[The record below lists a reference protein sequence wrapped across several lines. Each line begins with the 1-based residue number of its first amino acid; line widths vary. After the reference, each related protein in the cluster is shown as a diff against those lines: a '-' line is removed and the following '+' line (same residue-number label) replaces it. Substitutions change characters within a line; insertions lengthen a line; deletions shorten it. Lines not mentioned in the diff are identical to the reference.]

1 MLITSFDKPII
12 FRVTDELKDSTESII
27 RKWVEIDNINKT
39 RNQYYLDQFYETCF
53 PLIWLKLYVVCIKW
67 ATPCCPYFEYKTR
80 NKKYYWISIDKE
92 SNLNDFDALL
102 SLQYKSSQ
110 KLEIVENDEL
120 AENQLIEGIE
130 NLTIKTL

>member
-27 RKWVEIDNINKT
+27 RKWVEIDNIYKT
-39 RNQYYLDQFYETCF
+39 RNQYYLDQFYQTCF
-53 PLIWLKLYVVCIKW
+53 PLIWPKLYVVCIKW
-67 ATPCCPYFEYKTR
+67 TTPCCLYFEYKTR

-120 AENQLIEGIE
+120 AKNQLIEGRE

>member
-39 RNQYYLDQFYETCF
+39 RNQYSLDQFYETCF

-92 SNLNDFDALL
+92 SNLNDFDALS

-120 AENQLIEGIE
+120 AKNQLIEGRE

>member
-53 PLIWLKLYVVCIKW
+53 PLIWLNLYVICIKW
-67 ATPCCPYFEYKTR
+67 ATPCCPYIEYKTH
-80 NKKYYWISIDKE
+80 NKEYYWISIDKE

-120 AENQLIEGIE
+120 AKNQLIEGKE

>member
-39 RNQYYLDQFYETCF
+39 RNQYYLDQFYENCF
-53 PLIWLKLYVVCIKW
+53 PLIWPKLYVVCIKW
-67 ATPCCPYFEYKTR
+67 ATPCCPFFEYKTH
-80 NKKYYWISIDKE
+80 NKEYYWISIDKE

-120 AENQLIEGIE
+120 AKNQLIEGKE
-130 NLTIKTL
+130 NLTIKNL

>member
-120 AENQLIEGIE
+120 AKNQLIEGRE

>member
-1 MLITSFDKPII
+1 MLITSFDKPIV

-27 RKWVEIDNINKT
+27 RKWVEIDNIYKT
-39 RNQYYLDQFYETCF
+39 RNQYYLDQFYQTCF
-53 PLIWLKLYVVCIKW
+53 PLIWPKLYVVCIKW
-67 ATPCCPYFEYKTR
+67 TTPCCLYFEYKTR

-120 AENQLIEGIE
+120 AKNLLIEGKE
-130 NLTIKTL
+130 NLTIITL